1 MIKSYDI
8 LKLKI
13 KNGRSSIYQFL
24 NFFPVKGSI
33 EKQDEERTNLIAK
46 V

>member
-13 KNGRSSIYQFL
+13 NNGRSSIYQFL
-24 NFFPVKGSI
+24 NFCPVKGSI
-33 EKQDEERTNLIAK
+33 EKQGEERNNLITK